1 MSGHSHWATTQR
13 RKSAVDAKR
22 SSLFTKLAR
31 NITIAAKQGG
41 GDPSFN
47 FKLRLAIDQAKDGNL
62 TKDGI
67 EKAIKRGTGEIE
79 GGQLE
84 ELVYEGYGPGKTAFI
99 IEAVTDNKN
108 RSSAEIKHLFSKFDG
123 SMGGPNSVS
132 WMFDRKG
139 VILIPKPE
147 PEKKEQLEMQIIESG
162 ADDFKEETEIMAVY
176 TKPEDLIKV
185 KDNLEK
191 QGIQIENA
199 KIEYVAKEE
208 IQITDEHLKERI
220 EKFYEA
226 LDENEDVSN
235 YYSNANI

>member
-13 RKSAVDAKR
+13 RKSAIDAKR
-22 SSLFTKLAR
+22 SSLFTKLAK
-31 NITIAAKQGG
+31 NITIAARQGG

-47 FKLRLAIDQAKDGNL
+47 FKLRLAVDQAKAGNL
-62 TKDGI
+62 TKDSI
-67 EKAIKRGTGEIE
+67 EKAIKRGTGEMD

-84 ELVYEGYGPGKTAFI
+84 ELVYEGYGPGKVAFI

-139 VILIPKPE
+139 VILIPKPAQ
-147 PEKKEQLEMQIIESG
+147 EKKEEIEMQIIESG
-162 ADDFKEETEIMAVY
+162 AEDFKEEPEIMAVY
-176 TKPEDLIKV
+176 TKPEDLMKV

-191 QGIQIENA
+191 QGLQIESA

-208 IQITDEHLKERI
+208 MQITDQHVKERI

-226 LDENEDVSN
+226 LDEHEDVNN
-235 YYSNANI
+235 YYSNANF